1 MGAATAS
8 DRTRARILGG
18 LIVTATAV
26 ALSACAGLGGGD
38 DDRGVP
44 NVIGDARTTTAA
56 STVVTTVPAKPPP
69 KASPRPSLRR
79 LVGQKLMVAY
89 RESTVPPPR
98 LLQRIRRGE
107 VGGVI
112 LFTDNVPPT
121 GASGV
126 RRVVAQLQEA
136 ARAGG
141 NPRLLIA
148 TDQEG
153 GDVKRMPGPPDRSPR
168 ELGSAPLA
176 SVRAVGAATGRS
188 LRAMGIGVDLAPV
201 ADVPT
206 DAKSF
211 LGTRAFGSSAQ
222 PRVGTALAFARGLQR
237 AGVAATAKHYPGL
250 GSSGARN
257 TDMAAVTLATP
268 RATLQ
273 RERAAFLRQVRAGT
287 RLIMMSNATYAAYD
301 PDRPAV
307 TSRKIIGRLRRD
319 GFRGVVIS
327 DELRVPGLARFGPQ
341 RASAATRAG
350 VDVVLF
356 ANGDGE
362 AEYRAL
368 LSDVGAG
375 RVRRQLVERQ
385 VRRIAALKHWISAGG
400 SP

>member
-1 MGAATAS
+1 MTAAA
-8 DRTRARILGG
+8 G
-18 LIVTATAV
+18 
-26 ALSACAGLGGGD
+26 ALSACAGLGGGGD
-38 DDRGVP
+38 DSGVP

-56 STVVTTVPAKPPP
+56 STVVTTVPAKAPP
-69 KASPRPSLRR
+69 KTSPRLPLGR
-79 LVGQKLMVAY
+79 LVGQKFVVAY

-121 GASGV
+121 GAAGI
-126 RRVVAQLQEA
+126 RRVVGRLQEA

-168 ELGSAPLA
+168 ELGSASLA
-176 SVRAVGAATGRS
+176 NVRAAGTATGRS
-188 LRAMGIGVDLAPV
+188 LRAMGIGVNLAPV
-201 ADVPT
+201 ADLPA
-206 DAKSF
+206 DATSF
-211 LGTRAFGSSAQ
+211 LGTRAFGSAAQ
-222 PRVGTALAFARGLQR
+222 PRVAAAVAFARGLQG

-257 TDMAAVTLATP
+257 TDLAAVSLATP
-268 RATLQ
+268 RASMQ
-273 RERAAFLRQVRAGT
+273 RERAGFLRQVRAGT
-287 RLIMMSNATYAAYD
+287 RLIMISNATYAAYD
-301 PDRPAV
+301 PMRPAV
-307 TSRKIIGRLRRD
+307 TSRKIIGRLRED

-327 DELRVPGLARFGPQ
+327 DELRVPGLARFGPH

-356 ANGDGE
+356 ANSDGE
-362 AEYRAL
+362 AEYRTL
-368 LSDVGAG
+368 LADVRAG
-375 RVRRQLVERQ
+375 RVRRRLVERQ
-385 VRRIAALKHWISAGG
+385 VRRIAALKHWISTGG
-400 SP
+400 SR